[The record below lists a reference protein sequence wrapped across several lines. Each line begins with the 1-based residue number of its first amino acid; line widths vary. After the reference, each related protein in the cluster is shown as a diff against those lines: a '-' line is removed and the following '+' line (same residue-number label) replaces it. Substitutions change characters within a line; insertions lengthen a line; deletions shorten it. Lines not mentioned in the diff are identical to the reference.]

1 MSAAL
6 GTIGILAILIAGVML
21 VVSVIR
27 KKRLR
32 IWGIIAGVGLVLF
45 ITGMALT
52 GPTTPPPTPVAETP
66 APVVQLEPVQEPE
79 LALALVHDLVIYP
92 TEVKPDQEIDIT
104 ATVTNDDDFE
114 GDYLVVFK
122 IDNEVI
128 KTERVTLEGF
138 VHQRVKLLLKIDY
151 GVGTHT
157 VDVNGFSGTFT
168 VEGEV
173 APALTTAEQAYAN
186 AVADQAM
193 SVGKALTQFGEL
205 LQNPQYGDDAWTL
218 QVATQLVIIQT
229 VYDQAM
235 ELDPPSS
242 MAEIHLKYTQGMK
255 AYNDMTYLFAR
266 GVDELDLNLIDQA
279 VTKMETGIRLI
290 NEATE
295 LMREFTE
302 AHK

>member
-6 GTIGILAILIAGVML
+6 GIMGILAILIAGVML
-21 VVSVIR
+21 VVSAIR

-45 ITGMALT
+45 ITGIAL
-52 GPTTPPPTPVAETP
+52 PSPITTPPPPPAETTELVSP
-66 APVVQLEPVQEPE
+66 PTTPE
-79 LALALVHDLVIYP
+79 
-92 TEVKPDQEIDIT
+92 K
-104 ATVTNDDDFE
+104 
-114 GDYLVVFK
+114 
-122 IDNEVI
+122 
-128 KTERVTLEGF
+128 
-138 VHQRVKLLLKIDY
+138 
-151 GVGTHT
+151 
-157 VDVNGFSGTFT
+157 
-168 VEGEV
+168 
-173 APALTTAEQAYAN
+173 PALTTAEQAYAN
-186 AVADQAM
+186 AVGDQAM
-193 SVGKALTQFGEL
+193 SVSKALTQFGEL
-205 LQNPQYGDDAWTL
+205 IQNPQNGDDPWTL

-255 AYNDMTYLFAR
+255 AYNDMTYLFSR